1 MIRDDNKNKLGWNKI
16 HTGQCDRLQGAP
28 ALLLVYTPVRRA
40 LEGFHLV
47 FNNESVF
54 CPGYD
59 NVFVTKRK
67 ISGNSFL
74 KEGMVFLNL
83 NELFRI
89 VFTGK
94 GPHTR
99 SLSAGKN

>member
-54 CPGYD
+54 CPGD
-59 NVFVTKRK
+59 NNIFVTKWK
-67 ISGNSFL
+67 ISGNSLL
-74 KEGMVFLNL
+74 KERMVFLNL

-89 VFTGK
+89 VFSRK
-94 GPHTR
+94 GPHTC